1 MRIVCRFMTHPRTSC
16 ASCMGQGEIVTGRG
30 AREGEVASDGG
41 SSGLTALGR
50 LARLCGIAVSA
61 HAQPKALSKAMS
73 RPTPV
78 QPTDAGGAGRR
89 RKCRRFSPEA
99 LEMPPGLTGRAPDAG
114 PGRGGVAIGVLVR
127 GGATGS
133 GPARRRRGRRSSP
146 EACRMPVPS
155 RRGFA
160 IGVLLCAG
168 AAGCSDATENGR
180 VHLFMAQPMAQ
191 PQVGRIARP
200 GLAQEPIRTVAAKL
214 AILVEPSALHDP
226 S

>member
-1 MRIVCRFMTHPRTSC
+1 MGRAHVRRHLGMARMDALTPNPSPEGEAGGGEMRIVCRFMTHPRTSC

-99 LEMPPGLTGRAPDAG
+99 LEMPPGLTGRAPDADAR
-114 PGRGGVAIGVLVR
+114 PWRGRHR
-127 GGATGS
+127 GS
-133 GPARRRRGRRSSP
+133 RARRRNGLRAGPAPERSPVFTGSVPDAGAQPPRVRHRSSP
-146 EACRMPVPS
+146 V
-155 RRGFA
+155 RRRS
-160 IGVLLCAG
+160 GV
-168 AAGCSDATENGR
+168 
-180 VHLFMAQPMAQ
+180 F
-191 PQVGRIARP
+191 
-200 GLAQEPIRTVAAKL
+200 
-214 AILVEPSALHDP
+214 
-226 S
+226 